1 MSVSEQATGILG
13 GSFDPVHLGH
23 VAIAHSF
30 LTSGYITE
38 LWILLTPESPHK
50 KGHKFADF
58 ALRLEMLERA
68 FEAEKKVTISTIEHQ
83 LDPPFYTVNT
93 LRYLSKRYPERSF
106 RLCIGEDSL
115 ADFDTW
121 HNWKKIL
128 NYAPLLVASRA
139 SYQIENPAPEIV
151 DQMQFVDHHPVEI
164 SSTEI
169 RDRLKKGRS
178 ITDLVPPGIEQIIN
192 NYNLY
197 RSRQHG

>member
-38 LWILLTPESPHK
+38 LWILLTPEAPHK

-93 LRYLSKRYPERSF
+93 LRYLAKRYPERSF

-121 HNWKKIL
+121 HNWKKL
-128 NYAPLLVASRA
+128 LSYAPLLVASRA
-139 SYQIENPAPEIV
+139 SYQIEHPAPEIV
-151 DQMQFVDHHPVEI
+151 DPMQFVDHRPVEL

-169 RDRLKKGRS
+169 RDRLKKERS
-178 ITDLVPPGIEQIIN
+178 TTHLVPPCLDSITN
-192 NYNLY
+192 NCNLS
-197 RSRQHG
+197 RSPEHA

>member
-1 MSVSEQATGILG
+1 
-13 GSFDPVHLGH
+13 
-23 VAIAHSF
+23 
-30 LTSGYITE
+30 
-38 LWILLTPESPHK
+38 
-50 KGHKFADF
+50 
-58 ALRLEMLERA
+58 MLERA

-106 RLCIGEDSL
+106 RLCIGVDSL
-115 ADFDTW
+115 ADFDTL

-169 RDRLKKGRS
+169 RDRLKNEKATR
-178 ITDLVPPGIEQIIN
+178 DLVYSDIEKIIN
-192 NYNLY
+192 NYYYY
-197 RSRQHG
+197 RCWKRCKVIINKFYGRQSICIDTAASQILFQRFVISDQGLAAYPRRYDWIDKLGQF